1 MHVRN
6 HFALL
11 ATGILVSFVVACL
24 LLLVGC
30 SSVGDA
36 ASVPSASTRS
46 RSGVV
51 TPDAARPAS
60 GFTGLSAQDG
70 FIPDGGTVRLTDD
83 VPAVTKL
90 DGSLRE
96 ALTRAGDTAKAERGV
111 EITLTTGW
119 RSAHYQRYLFDQ
131 AVTKY
136 GSEQEASRWVKPVGQ
151 SQHERGKAVD
161 VATADA
167 MDWLSRFGAQYGLCQ
182 IYANE
187 AWHFELAASSSGACP
202 TMLTD
207 SAG

>member
-30 SSVGDA
+30 ASVDDAPPA
-36 ASVPSASTRS
+36 ASTSAES
-46 RSGVV
+46 RAGVF
-51 TPDAARPAS
+51 TPQAAQVAPGSA
-60 GFTGLSAQDG
+60 GLSARDG
-70 FIPDGGTVRLTDD
+70 FIPDGDTVTLTDD

-90 DGSLRE
+90 DGPLPK
-96 ALTRAGDTAKAERGV
+96 ALTRAEVEAKAERGV
-111 EITLTTGW
+111 EFTLTTGW
-119 RSAHYQRYLFDQ
+119 RSANYQRHLFDQ
-131 AVTKY
+131 AVAKY

-151 SQHERGKAVD
+151 SQHEHGKAVD

-167 MDWLSRFGAQYGLCQ
+167 MDWLSRFGAKYGLCQ

-187 AWHFELAASSSGACP
+187 AWHFELAASSSRVCP